1 MNNICLIITA
11 YNRPEAL
18 ERLLKSLLKI
28 RLSDDEEIPLLISI
42 DNGGTE
48 EVNKV
53 ANSFEWPYGK
63 KIVNIHKEKL
73 GLVRHFIWTGDQT
86 KDYEN
91 IIFLEDDLLVSP
103 EIINYTKQVIDF
115 YENDSRV
122 AAASLYNPIFN
133 EATGT
138 RFYQIQDGF
147 DAYFLQQP
155 YWGHVWMREKWG
167 GFKKYLSSYKENK
180 EILPPNIASWKES
193 FKKKFVQYLIETNKT
208 VVTPRI
214 SLVTNSGTGG
224 LHSGDLYHYQS
235 ELMIERKTYRFPNIE
250 ESKARYDSFEE
261 IEADILKEYNPELS
275 QYNFEVDING
285 LRNNYT
291 HDYVLTNRPSQNAI
305 FTYSSYM
312 KPTELSVIL
321 GIHSDKGVTLSRKA
335 DIIKKKSHLAE
346 NRYKDYLKNYY
357 LGVYPTLYL
366 IRDYIKILFKR
377 LFRLK

>member
-1 MNNICLIITA
+1 MIAIVITA
-11 YNRPEAL
+11 YNRPAPL

-28 RLSDDEEIPLLISI
+28 RVDEKIPLIISI
-42 DNGGTE
+42 DNGGTD
-48 EVNKV
+48 EVNKI
-53 ANSFEWPYGK
+53 ANSFEWPFGE

-73 GLVRHFIWTGDQT
+73 GLVKHFIWTGDQT
-86 KDYEN
+86 KEYEN
-91 IIFLEDDLLVSP
+91 ILFLEDDLLVSP
-103 EIINYTKQVIDF
+103 EVVDYTKQVIDF
-115 YENDSRV
+115 YKNDSRV

-155 YWGHVWMREKWG
+155 YWGHIWMRVKWA
-167 GFKKYLSSYKENK
+167 GFKEFLGSYVEKK

-208 VVTPRI
+208 VVTPRV

-235 ELMIERKTYRFPNIE
+235 ELIIEKKKYRLPTLE

-261 IEADILKEYNPELS
+261 IEPDILKLYNPELS
-275 QYNFEVDING
+275 QYDFEVDING
-285 LRNNYT
+285 LRINYKS
-291 HDYVLTNRPSQNAI
+291 DYVLTSRPTQNAL
-305 FTYSSYM
+305 FTYSSFM
-312 KPTELSVIL
+312 KPTELSAIL
-321 GIHSDKGVTLSRKA
+321 GVSSDKGLTFTKKS

-377 LFRLK
+377 LIGIK

>member
-1 MNNICLIITA
+1 MIAIVITA
-11 YNRPEAL
+11 YNRPTPL
-18 ERLLKSLLKI
+18 ERLLRSLLKI
-28 RLSDDEEIPLLISI
+28 RVDEEIPLIISI
-42 DNGGTE
+42 DNGGTD

-53 ANSFEWPYGK
+53 ANSFDWPYGN

-73 GLVRHFIWTGDQT
+73 GLVKHFIWTGDLT
-86 KDYEN
+86 KEYEN

-103 EIINYTKQVIDF
+103 EVVDYTKQVIEF
-115 YENDSRV
+115 YKNDSRV

-138 RFYQIQDGF
+138 RFYQIHDGF

-155 YWGHVWMREKWG
+155 YWGHIWMRDKWA
-167 GFKKYLSSYKENK
+167 GFKEFLSSYVENK

-208 VVTPRI
+208 VVTPRV

-235 ELMIERKTYRFPNIE
+235 ELMIEKKKYRLPTLE

-261 IEADILKEYNPELS
+261 IEPDILKQYNPELF
-275 QYNFEVDING
+275 QYDFEVDING
-285 LRNNYT
+285 LRNNYKC
-291 HDYVLTNRPSQNAI
+291 DYVLTTRPTQNAL
-305 FTYSSYM
+305 FTYSSFM

-321 GIHSDKGVTLSRKA
+321 GISSDKGLTLTKKS
-335 DIIKKKSHLAE
+335 DIIRKKSHLAE

-377 LFRLK
+377 LVGMK

>member
-1 MNNICLIITA
+1 MIAIVITA
-11 YNRPEAL
+11 YNRPAPL

-28 RLSDDEEIPLLISI
+28 RVDEEIPLIISI
-42 DNGGTE
+42 DNGGTD

-73 GLVRHFIWTGDQT
+73 GLVKHFIWTGDKT
-86 KDYEN
+86 KEYEN

-103 EIINYTKQVIDF
+103 EVVDYTKQVVEF
-115 YENDSRV
+115 YKNDSRV

-133 EATGT
+133 EAAGT

-155 YWGHVWMREKWG
+155 YWGHIWMRDKWS
-167 GFKKYLSSYKENK
+167 GFKEFLGSYVENK

-208 VVTPRI
+208 VVTPRV
-214 SLVTNSGTGG
+214 SLVTNSGIGG

-235 ELMIERKTYRFPNIE
+235 ELMIEKKKYRLPSLE

-261 IEADILKEYNPELS
+261 IEPEILKLYNPELS
-275 QYNFEVDING
+275 HYDFEVDING
-285 LRNNYT
+285 LRNSYK
-291 HDYVLTNRPSQNAI
+291 HDYVLTSRPTQNAL
-305 FTYSSYM
+305 FTYSSFM
-312 KPTELSVIL
+312 KPSELSVVL
-321 GIHSDKGVTLSRKA
+321 GISSDKGLALTKKS

-366 IRDYIKILFKR
+366 IRDYIKILLKR
-377 LFRLK
+377 LVGKK